1 MRDISGVIFGHRLV
15 SFEDSSMES
24 NSFTPVSS
32 RRAVMSAGLQMAV
45 GSLAYKALPARAQ
58 PGPSDIATRAIPHS
72 GERIPVIGL
81 GTANEFMVTPQGDA
95 KAKLKKVVDDLL
107 AQGCKLIDTASSYG
121 SAESVLGDLLSD
133 QDRSRIFLA
142 TKLENGSQKAG
153 AIEFR
158 RSLERLR
165 FAKVDL
171 LQLHNV
177 QDPNQSLA
185 AFRDWKA
192 QGLCRYVG
200 ITTTFKS
207 DYDAAEAVLRKE
219 KPDFFQVDYSLRD
232 REAEK
237 RLLPAAA
244 DAGAAVLTALP
255 FGRSSVFSAVRG
267 KSVPE
272 WAAEFDA
279 TTWPQFF
286 LKFLLGHAAVTAV
299 IPGTTNP
306 AHLAENISAG
316 RGRFPDA
323 EQRKAMIKF
332 FDAL

>member
-1 MRDISGVIFGHRLV
+1 M
-15 SFEDSSMES
+15 DSYFLSKG
-24 NSFTPVSS
+24 SS
-32 RRAVMSAGLQMAV
+32 RRQLLRGAV
-45 GSLAYKALPARAQ
+45 GIAAGSLLSAAPAFGQ
-58 PGPSDIATRAIPHS
+58 SDSPIATRAIPAS

-81 GTANEFMVTPQGDA
+81 GTANDFMSRQEGEGRA
-95 KAKLKKVVDDLL
+95 NLKKVVDDLL

-133 QDRSRIFLA
+133 QDRSKVFLA
-142 TKLENGSQKAG
+142 TKIENGSREAG
-153 AIEFR
+153 LAEFR

-165 FAKVDL
+165 YKQVDL

-177 QDPNQSLA
+177 RDRRQDLTP
-185 AFRDWKA
+185 FRDWKA

-200 ITTTFKS
+200 ITTTYKS
-207 DYDAAEAVLRKE
+207 DYEAADAVLRRE
-219 KPDFFQVDYSLRD
+219 KPDFLQVDYSLAD

-237 RLLPAAA
+237 RLLPAAR
-244 DAGAAVLTALP
+244 DSGAAVLTALP

-272 WAAEFDA
+272 WAREFDA

-286 LKFLLGHAAVTAV
+286 LKFLLGHEAVTAV
-299 IPGTTNP
+299 IPGTTNA
-306 AHLAENISAG
+306 AHLADNVSAG

-323 EQRKAMIKF
+323 SQRKAMVEF
-332 FDAL
+332 FAAL

>member
-1 MRDISGVIFGHRLV
+1 MANVLASD
-15 SFEDSSMES
+15 
-24 NSFTPVSS
+24 PS
-32 RRAVMSAGLQMAV
+32 RRRVLQGAAGMLAGALGGRIEPLAAQADSAVV
-45 GSLAYKALPARAQ
+45 
-58 PGPSDIATRAIPHS
+58 TRPIPHS
-72 GERIPVIGL
+72 GEPIPVIGL
-81 GTANEFMVTPQGDA
+81 GTANQFMAKPQGDA
-95 KAKLKKVVDDLL
+95 RAHLKKVVDDLL

-133 QDRSRIFLA
+133 QDRSKVFLA
-142 TKLENGSQKAG
+142 TKIENGERKAG
-153 AIEFR
+153 LVEFR
-158 RSLERLR
+158 NSLERLR
-165 FAKVDL
+165 YQQVDL

-177 QDPNQSLA
+177 RDRHQDLA
-185 AFRDWKA
+185 PFREWKA

-207 DYDAAEAVLRKE
+207 DYGAAEAVITRE
-219 KPDFFQVDYSLRD
+219 KPDFFQVDYSLAD
-232 REAEK
+232 REAET
-237 RLLPAAA
+237 RLLPAAR

-272 WAAEFDA
+272 WARDFDA

-286 LKFLLGHAAVTAV
+286 LKFLLGHEAVTAV

-306 AHLAENISAG
+306 AHLADNISAG

-323 EQRKAMIKF
+323 KQRKGMIEF
-332 FDAL
+332 FETL

>member
-1 MRDISGVIFGHRLV
+1 M
-15 SFEDSSMES
+15 DSYFLSKG
-24 NSFTPVSS
+24 SS
-32 RRAVMSAGLQMAV
+32 RRQLLRGAAGIAA
-45 GSLAYKALPARAQ
+45 GSLLSAAPAFGQ
-58 PGPSDIATRAIPHS
+58 SDSPIATRAIPAS

-81 GTANEFMVTPQGDA
+81 GTANDFMSRQEGEGRA
-95 KAKLKKVVDDLL
+95 NLNKVVDDLL

-133 QDRSRIFLA
+133 QDRSKVFLA
-142 TKLENGSQKAG
+142 TKIENGSREAG
-153 AIEFR
+153 LAEFR

-165 FAKVDL
+165 YKQVDL

-177 QDPNQSLA
+177 RDRRQDLTP
-185 AFRDWKA
+185 FRDWKA

-200 ITTTFKS
+200 ITTTYKS
-207 DYDAAEAVLRKE
+207 DYDAAEAVLRRE
-219 KPDFFQVDYSLRD
+219 KPDFLQVDYSLAD

-237 RLLPAAA
+237 RLLPAAR

-272 WAAEFDA
+272 WAREFDA

-286 LKFLLGHAAVTAV
+286 LKFLLGHEAVTAV

-306 AHLAENISAG
+306 AHLADNISAG

-323 EQRKAMIKF
+323 SQRKAMVEF
-332 FDAL
+332 FAAL